1 METKNDLNDN
11 DRQRIKDGLWGKYAR
26 VSVTPNGLFRYPTGR
41 DGLVGLRYDPDLVQ
55 DLPESAV
62 GSYCGVG
69 NPFSL
74 GPIHA
79 GETVL
84 DVGCGG
90 GLDTMAAATLVSAG
104 GRVVGMDMITEM
116 LDRAKENL
124 LNFPLPNVTFLRATG
139 EDLPFSDETFNA
151 AISNGVFNLIPD
163 KAEAVAEVFR
173 VLKPGGR
180 LMIADQFLIG
190 ESPDDKQIRIDNWA
204 K

>member
-1 METKNDLNDN
+1 MKLENDFNDD
-11 DRQRIKDGLWGKYAR
+11 DRQHIKEGLWRKYAK
-26 VSVTPNGLFRYPTGR
+26 VSANPNGIFRYPTGR

-55 DLPESAV
+55 NLPESAV

-74 GPIHA
+74 GPIHP
-79 GETVL
+79 GENVL

-90 GLDTMAAATLVSAG
+90 GLDTMAAATLVSAA

-116 LDRAKENL
+116 LGRAKKNL
-124 LNFPLPNVTFLRATG
+124 IDFPFTNVTFLRASG

-151 AISNGVFNLIPD
+151 VISNGVFNLIPD
-163 KAEAVAEVFR
+163 KAGAVAEVFR
-173 VLKPGGR
+173 VLKSGGR

-190 ESPDDKQIRIDNWA
+190 ESPDDKQIRVDNWA